1 VLLAMDQKEKDYL
14 QDLTEIRS
22 MMEKSSRFISLSGL
36 AGVFAGVFAL
46 AGSISAYYILKNFYI
61 AIWYENDIIQLSKD
75 LVLHLFLVAMGVL
88 FLSLFFGYYFTTK
101 KAKKLGHK
109 TWNKT
114 SQLMLINL
122 AIPLFA
128 GGIFCVSL
136 FLHGNLGLIAPT
148 TLIFYGL
155 ALVNGSKFTLND
167 IKYLGYC
174 EMIVG
179 LIATFFI
186 GWGLWFWAF
195 GFGILHIVYGISMY
209 YKYEH
214 KQ

>member
-1 VLLAMDQKEKDYL
+1 MDQKEKEYL

-36 AGVFAGVFAL
+36 AGVFAGGFAL
-46 AGSISAYYILKNFYI
+46 AGAISAHYIIRDFYVS
-61 AIWYENDIIQLSKD
+61 IWFENDIIQLSKD
-75 LVLHLFLVAMGVL
+75 LVLHLFLVAMAVL
-88 FLSLFFGYYFTTK
+88 SLSLFFGYYFTAR
-101 KAKKLGHK
+101 KAKKLGQK

-122 AIPLFA
+122 AIPLLA

-136 FLHGNLGLIAPT
+136 FLHGHLGLIAPS

-155 ALVNGSKFTLND
+155 ALINGSKFTLKD

-174 EMIVG
+174 ELIVG
-179 LIATFFI
+179 LISTFFI

-195 GFGILHIVYGISMY
+195 GFGILHIVYGISMHF
-209 YKYEH
+209 KYEH
-214 KQ
+214 KK

>member
-1 VLLAMDQKEKDYL
+1 MEQKEKEYL

-36 AGVFAGVFAL
+36 AGVFAGGFAL
-46 AGSISAYYILKNFYI
+46 AGAILAHYIIRDFYVSIWF
-61 AIWYENDIIQLSKD
+61 ENDIIQLSKD
-75 LVLHLFLVAMGVL
+75 LVLHLFLVAMAVL
-88 FLSLFFGYYFTTK
+88 SLSLFFGYYFTAR
-101 KAKKLGHK
+101 KAKKLGQK

-122 AIPLFA
+122 AIPLLA
-128 GGIFCVSL
+128 GGVFCIAL
-136 FLHGNLGLIAPT
+136 FLHGHLGLIAPS

-155 ALVNGSKFTLND
+155 ALINGSKFTLND
-167 IKYLGYC
+167 IKYLGYF
-174 EMIVG
+174 ELIVG
-179 LIATFFI
+179 LISTFFI

-209 YKYEH
+209 FKYEH
-214 KQ
+214 KK